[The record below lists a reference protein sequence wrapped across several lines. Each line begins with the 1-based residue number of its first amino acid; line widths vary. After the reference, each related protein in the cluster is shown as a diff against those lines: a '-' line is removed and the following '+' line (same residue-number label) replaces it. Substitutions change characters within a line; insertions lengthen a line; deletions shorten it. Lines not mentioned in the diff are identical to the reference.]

1 MVLVAIVMMPRVC
14 GSGNDGRVPWRGLIT
29 LECRITTAREETSNL
44 PPPDPS
50 GTDGIGKC
58 LTPTPTNINLCGIGR
73 ELLDTKT
80 KSFVFC
86 EFIIVKTEKH
96 SVGMS

>member
-58 LTPTPTNINLCGIGR
+58 LTPTPTNINLISV
-73 ELLDTKT
+73 ELVENYLTPVPT
-80 KSFVFC
+80 N
-86 EFIIVKTEKH
+86 I
-96 SVGMS
+96 

>member
-1 MVLVAIVMMPRVC
+1 MNRITFAIWKKRKVSTTWQQTKKMMVLVAIVMMPRVC

-58 LTPTPTNINLCGIGR
+58 LTPTPTNINLI
-73 ELLDTKT
+73 LIT
-80 KSFVFC
+80 
-86 EFIIVKTEKH
+86 
-96 SVGMS
+96 